1 MVSVWLGP
9 WDSNPALPADQADCL
24 TNWHRPHY
32 IVGGKP
38 EGRTQHWRATISRV
52 TATPATP
59 YFSYLSFTNILYHN
73 FFVFSNKEL
82 WLYWHSLWT
91 ELSLP
96 CRQSYR
102 VCCTTIGLS
111 PYPPFAT
118 LRRACVAADKFQM
131 LAFATTAK
139 KPLLRLR
146 PVLSFRGDSSAWQGV
161 QDSNP
166 DRRFWRPQSY
176 RWTNPLNI
184 KVS

>member
-1 MVSVWLGP
+1 MVRGERFELSITWISAKGINHCATPVYY
-9 WDSNPALPADQADCL
+9 
-24 TNWHRPHY
+24 WHRPQY
-32 IVGGKP
+32 IGGNAAN
-38 EGRTQHWRATISRV
+38 RTQDHRATIYCFTTKLHS
-52 TATPATP
+52 PYFL

-118 LRRACVAADKFQM
+118 LRRACVAAD
-131 LAFATTAK
+131 
-139 KPLLRLR
+139 
-146 PVLSFRGDSSAWQGV
+146 
-161 QDSNP
+161 
-166 DRRFWRPQSY
+166 RF
-176 RWTNPLNI
+176 
-184 KVS
+184 